1 MLEQQLRPLAQ
12 AWPAHTDIQLCY
24 LEALEKS
31 LQTLPAGDEAEA
43 QALLDHVAA
52 QVEAM
57 DRASLQAPLR
67 SRILQQCL
75 AHAALIWP
83 ADPPA
88 AVAPT
93 LARLASALEQ
103 SL

>member
-1 MLEQQLRPLAQ
+1 M
-12 AWPAHTDIQLCY
+12 
-24 LEALEKS
+24 
-31 LQTLPAGDEAEA
+31 LPAGDEAEA
-43 QALLDHVAA
+43 QVLLAHIAS
-52 QVEAM
+52 QVEGMAS
-57 DRASLQAPLR
+57 ASLQAQLR
-67 SRILQQCL
+67 TRLLQQCL